1 MGDEVDNDKLKDL
14 FGNIGKF
21 TVTNIEPL
29 NITPAYEM
37 LDPNRKEYH
46 SPEEILEEDS
56 DEFERPDF
64 SSWKCK
70 ICEESIEDGYFW
82 YYLRH

>member
-1 MGDEVDNDKLKDL
+1 MDNDKLKDL

-21 TVTNIEPL
+21 TVPNIEPL
-29 NITPAYEM
+29 NITLAYEM

-46 SPEEILEEDS
+46 SPEEILDKDI

-64 SSWKCK
+64 SNWQCE
-70 ICEESIEDGYFW
+70 ICGEPIEEGYFW
-82 YYLRH
+82 YYLRYERD